1 MSAASARTAWSD
13 PRVILQVIAWVAGLG
28 MLAAQVRANSEQIK
42 ETAGVVHQIQDRQAA
57 MEAWKSGHE
66 EADRNEPVRI
76 RDEIRRAEQERAR
89 R

>member
-1 MSAASARTAWSD
+1 MPTASARATWSD

-42 ETAGVVHQIQDRQAA
+42 ETAGVVRQIQERQAQ

>member
-1 MSAASARTAWSD
+1 MTATRQAWTE
-13 PRVILQVIAWVAGLG
+13 PKVLLQIVAWLVGFG

-42 ETAGVVHQIQDRQAA
+42 ETAGVVHQIQERQAA

-76 RDEIRRAEQERAR
+76 RDEIRRAEQERVR